1 MCSDTTDFLC
11 KYSIVAF
18 IVMLYCTVATDCNI
32 LIQHETRGYDDREEE
47 WCSSRLV
54 VVVVVVGELSV
65 SCRQQVDFMNY
76 NLCYECLSIVFDCKR
91 RLVWLPVG
99 YQLATTRRLVAIV
112 WQLVAN

>member
-1 MCSDTTDFLC
+1 
-11 KYSIVAF
+11 
-18 IVMLYCTVATDCNI
+18 MLYCTVATDCNI

-91 RLVWLPVG
+91 RLVWLLVANW
-99 YQLATTRRLVAIV
+99 LATSRQLVAIV